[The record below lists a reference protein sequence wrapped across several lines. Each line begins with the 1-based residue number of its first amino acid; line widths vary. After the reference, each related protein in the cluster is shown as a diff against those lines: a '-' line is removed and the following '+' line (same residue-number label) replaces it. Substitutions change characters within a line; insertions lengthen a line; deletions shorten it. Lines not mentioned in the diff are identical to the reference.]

1 VVKMKN
7 TIFRA
12 IGSIGVVAALSGLFL
27 NLVASPAMYPVLD
40 AMLAGGTVMTFG
52 SMLFIRE

>member
-1 VVKMKN
+1 MKN